1 MKHIFIII
9 ILFSLNYSAFAQ
21 FGSIHRRALNET
33 RKHVKQN
40 ATKIAEEETREVRE
54 EGLQAAEE
62 GVEALETWY
71 DPYYGEVKMFVDEN
85 LIEETDIHWQ
95 QLQFVAGKDIIFYDK
110 PFNYE
115 ARSKHPA
122 MWHIDEESRG
132 AVQIDELDQGE
143 ALLLSGPG
151 YISPKFKGSDGDYLP
166 DNFTLSFDFMM
177 PVTPYAKP
185 MYVNFYG
192 IENKNLELAAIK
204 INKNF
209 VTYRDSSSRYPV
221 MAYDENGMYNWY
233 RISVEYNKGILNVY
247 MNERKMISYKE
258 DFNPTGITITYDAIT
273 PIFLHNFMLAKNR
286 ESIHDQLASGTY
298 TSYNIDYIM
307 NKSKLSGPSIA
318 ELSKI
323 ALELIKNPEMKLEA
337 DVYFSQSKKE
347 KENEEYGKQKAE
359 AIKKILISMG
369 ANEDQIS
376 TTYKGFIL
384 SSKDNPKNYLSEA
397 VIFRTRN

>member
-1 MKHIFIII
+1 MKK
-9 ILFSLNYSAFAQ
+9 FSLIIFLFALTYGAYAQ

-33 RKHVKQN
+33 RKRVKYN
-40 ATKIAEEETREVRE
+40 ANKKAEEETREVRE
-54 EGLQAAEE
+54 EGLKAAEE
-62 GVEALETWY
+62 GVNAFEAWY

-85 LIEETDIHWQ
+85 LIEESDVQWQ
-95 QLQFVAGKDIIFYDK
+95 RLQFVPGKEIIFYDK

-115 ARSKHPA
+115 ARSKHPT
-122 MWHIDEESRG
+122 MWYVDEESNG
-132 AVQIDELDQGE
+132 EVQVDALDQGE

-151 YISPKFKGSDGDYLP
+151 YISPKFKGSNGDYLS

-177 PVTPYAKP
+177 PVSPYAKP

-209 VTYRDSSSRYPV
+209 VTYKDSTSRYPV

-258 DFNPTGITITYDAIT
+258 DFNPTGITITYEAIT
-273 PIFLHNFMLAKNR
+273 PIFLHNFMLAKNA
-286 ESIHDQLASGTY
+286 ESIHDQLAAGSY
-298 TSYNIDYIM
+298 TSYNIDYLM

-318 ELSKI
+318 ELSSI
-323 ALELIKNPEMKLEA
+323 ALELINHPEMKLEA

-359 AIKKILISMG
+359 AIKKILVSMG

-397 VIFRTRN
+397 VIFRTKN